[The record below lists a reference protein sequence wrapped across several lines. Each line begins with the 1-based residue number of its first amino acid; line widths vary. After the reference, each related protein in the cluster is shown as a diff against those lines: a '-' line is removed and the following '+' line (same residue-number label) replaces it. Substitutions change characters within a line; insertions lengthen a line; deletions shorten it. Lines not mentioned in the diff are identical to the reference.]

1 MSIVC
6 AQCRRTLGE
15 HTFLAAISGSILG
28 DEHTDAYYLCP
39 HCDVFT
45 VASWRDHFTGVET
58 RSLSGPLAR
67 H

>member
-45 VASWRDHFTGVET
+45 VA
-58 RSLSGPLAR
+58 RSSVTTFE
-67 H
+67 